1 MSSKWLDSAICL
13 ASFHYQCHQYDDI
26 RPLTFGANPKVRN
39 ETRERERIKHEK
51 TIHRDTLIVCE
62 QDIAKKRRIQWPFQR
77 KKQIAVPL
85 ADRDRGKRFQPNR
98 TTAKERKIRK
108 RYLSQPLNHL
118 LHMKQRK
125 PASEMLSKRWSASFA
140 AGRYPGHRVV
150 KLTGLETTTPS
161 LFLQEAAHLYSLLS
175 AVAMST
181 LRCDVEGTESPI
193 ASYIPGIPFP
203 PVNPDELSPDTQLQY
218 YATSPLWNFI
228 YYLLGIKK
236 SQQGRTLYNA
246 ARPFRVI
253 GGISD
258 NEARCLQQ
266 TNGPTA
272 QMALCTMWLKEFVTR
287 EYLNGSTGN
296 VAPPIIARVYQ
307 FISDGFS
314 A

>member
-1 MSSKWLDSAICL
+1 MSSKWLDSAIVL
-13 ASFHYQCHQYDDI
+13 ATFHYQCRQYDDI

-39 ETRERERIKHEK
+39 ETRERERIKS
-51 TIHRDTLIVCE
+51 IRRDKLIVSE
-62 QDIAKKRRIQWPFQR
+62 QDMAKKPRIQWPFQR
-77 KKQIAVPL
+77 KKQIAAPL

-98 TTAKERKIRK
+98 TTAKERKRPKRQK
-108 RYLSQPLNHL
+108 RYLY
-118 LHMKQRK
+118 MKQRK
-125 PASEMLSKRWSASFA
+125 PANERSSKQWSASFA
-140 AGRYPGHRVV
+140 AGRYPGHRLM

-181 LRCDVEGTESPI
+181 LRCGVEGTESPI
-193 ASYIPGIPFP
+193 ASYIPGMPFP

-218 YATSPLWNFI
+218 YATSPLWNFV
-228 YYLLGIKK
+228 YYFLGIKR
-236 SQQGRTLYNA
+236 SIQGRTLYNA

-258 NEARCLQQ
+258 NEARCLRQ

-287 EYLNGSTGN
+287 EHLNGSTGN
-296 VAPPIIARVYQ
+296 IAPPIVGRVHQ
-307 FISDGFS
+307 FISDGFT